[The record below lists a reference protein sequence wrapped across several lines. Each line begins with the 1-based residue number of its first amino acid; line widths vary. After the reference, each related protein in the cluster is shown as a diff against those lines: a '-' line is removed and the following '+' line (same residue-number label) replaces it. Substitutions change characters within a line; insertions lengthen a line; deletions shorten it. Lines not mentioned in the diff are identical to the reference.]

1 MAEQAAPPFQNKVV
15 VVTGASAGIG
25 RALCLALAPQ
35 RPRLVLAARDK
46 DRLQEVADACRGLG
60 AETLVVPTDVS
71 SDAAC
76 QRLVSRVVS
85 GFGGLDV
92 LVNNAGFTM
101 RARLEDVSDPTL
113 FERLMRVNYFGPVY
127 LTYYALAELKRS
139 RGLIVVVSSLTGLAG
154 VPTRTGYA
162 ASKHALLGFFDSLRI
177 ELKDSGVGV
186 TVVCPDFVASEI
198 DRRAAGGD
206 GQPLGDR
213 AIPHQGI
220 MSAEACAA
228 RTVAAMARRQRL
240 LVLSFRGRLGRWM
253 KLLAPSVLDWMSARA
268 VRSETKSP

>member
-46 DRLQEVADACRGLG
+46 DRLQQVADACRALG
-60 AETLVVPTDVS
+60 AETLVVPTDVAS
-71 SDAAC
+71 NAAC
-76 QRLVSRVVS
+76 QRLVSRAVS
-85 GFGGLDV
+85 GFGGLEV
-92 LVNNAGFTM
+92 LVNNAGFSM
-101 RARLEDVSDPTL
+101 RARLEDVSEPAL
-113 FERLMRVNYFGPVY
+113 FERLMQVNYLGPVY
-127 LTYYALAELKRS
+127 LTYYALAELKKS
-139 RGLIVVVSSLTGLAG
+139 RGLIVAVSSLTGLAG

-186 TVVCPDFVASEI
+186 TVVCPDFVVSEI
-198 DRRAAGGD
+198 DRRSAGAD
-206 GQPLGDR
+206 GQPLGER
-213 AIPHQGI
+213 AVQHRGI

-228 RTVAAMARRQRL
+228 RIVTAMEKRQRL
-240 LVLSFRGRLGRWM
+240 LVLSFRGRLGRWL
-253 KLLAPSVLDWMSARA
+253 KLLAPGLLDWMSARA
-268 VRSETKSP
+268 VRSEAKGS